1 MKFCKECGSQLS
13 EEAQFC
19 KECGAPVTGRTTN
32 SNPNIVK
39 HSESTTTQG
48 SNSKRTPPPM
58 KPMTQKTKIW
68 LAITGAAIILLF
80 GGFKAGEALTDKDRL
95 IDRFEAAV
103 IEKDE
108 KAVAKFLTT
117 PSGLE
122 VNANSASGFIQY
134 MNDNPAKFGE
144 VITDLK
150 MQSKMYSQMYS
161 GSRGIDQDVFGL
173 AEEFFSYGLVTLSHE
188 GKGILYDNYQLVVEP
203 VYVTLS
209 TDYKDVSLS
218 INGEQVAVSDQP
230 EYEKE
235 FGPYFP
241 GILTLEATLNSDFV
255 DLVYSNEITALNASV
270 YHHVE
275 LDAESVTLDFGFQSE
290 PPVTAKLFINGE
302 DVNVDPIRHST
313 FGPVLTDGSMTFS
326 VEVEYPWGTLK
337 TEERKIDSNYVE
349 IDFSSD
355 EGLQKQLVDLSLA
368 FTKEFFPA
376 HFSSDIT
383 KLTTTDASFIEYFNT
398 IVERNTAS
406 ETIMTLKFLGMNF
419 LNDSLTLHYNDNK
432 WMATMVSMVEVEGNY
447 VYIYSPEDEYLLPD
461 ASYKTFI
468 YTYDDEEKSWKVS
481 NLYDID
487 ANYEF
492 QHTPLENLTKVEN
505 DNIVEFTSSWHG
517 NAPVNRDMKSE
528 TDPPSYSYVEEKVYD
543 LMESYSHKL
552 IEAINKGD
560 FKIVEPY
567 LKSGSSLYN
576 DQKSLVDRL
585 SERGVKEEYVKSEI
599 IDFEMD
605 GETIYIETYEV
616 TKIIYSNG
624 NEEVKDFT
632 WIYTAVVDGNDLL
645 LTKIEG
651 N

>member
-32 SNPNIVK
+32 SNPNVVK
-39 HSESTTTQG
+39 PSESTTTQG
-48 SNSKRTPPPM
+48 SNSKGTPPPM
-58 KPMTQKTKIW
+58 KPMTKKTKIW
-68 LAITGAAIILLF
+68 FAITGAAIILLF

-103 IEKDE
+103 IANDE
-108 KAVAKFLTT
+108 KTVAKFLTT
-117 PSGLE
+117 TSGLE

-134 MNDNPAKFGE
+134 MNENPATFGE
-144 VITDLK
+144 VISDLK

-161 GSRGIDQDVFGL
+161 GSRGIVQDVFGL
-173 AEEFFSYGLVTLSHE
+173 AEEFFSYGLVALSHE
-188 GKGILYDNYQLVVEP
+188 GKGILYDKYQLVVEP

-209 TDYKDVSLS
+209 TEYKDVSLS
-218 INGEQVAVSDQP
+218 INGEQVAVTDRP
-230 EYEKE
+230 DFEKQ
-235 FGPYFP
+235 FGPYYP
-241 GILTLEATLNSDFV
+241 GIMTLEATLNSDFV
-255 DLVYSNEITALNASV
+255 DLVYTNEIKALNSSV

-275 LDAESVTLDFGFQSE
+275 LDAESVTLDLGISSDA
-290 PPVTAKLFINGE
+290 PVTAKLFINGE
-302 DVNVDPIRHST
+302 DVNVDPIKHST
-313 FGPVLTDGSMTFS
+313 FGPVLTDGSMTFN
-326 VEVEYPWGTLK
+326 VEVEYPWGTFQ
-337 TEERKIDSNYVE
+337 TAEQSIESNYIEV
-349 IDFSSD
+349 DFSSD
-355 EGLQKQLVDLSLA
+355 KDLQKQLVDLSLA

-383 KLTTTDASFIEYFNT
+383 KLTTTDSSFKEYFDT

-432 WMATMVSMVEVEGNY
+432 WMATMAAMVEVDGSY
-447 VYIYSPEDEYLLPD
+447 VYIDWTEDEYLLPD

-468 YTYDDEEKSWKVS
+468 YTYDTEVESWKVS

-517 NAPVNRDMKSE
+517 NAPVNREKESD
-528 TDPPSYSYVEEKVYD
+528 TDTRSDTYVEEQVYD
-543 LMESYSHKL
+543 LMDSYSHKL

-560 FKIVEPY
+560 FRIVEPY
-567 LKSGSSLYN
+567 LKSGSALYN
-576 DQKSLVDRL
+576 DQKSLVEHL
-585 SERGVKEEYVKSEI
+585 SNRGVKEEYVSSEI
-599 IDFEMD
+599 LDVEIDGDTF
-605 GETIYIETYEV
+605 YIETYEV

-624 NEEVKDFT
+624 NEEVKDFS
-632 WIYTAVVDGNDLL
+632 WIYTGVFTGDDFL
-645 LTKIEG
+645 LTKIE
-651 N
+651 